1 MRFVTYTSSAAPS
14 LERVGV
20 LHDDQVHELADVRR
34 ILDLLGDDGSTLRA
48 AGDAA
53 IREPASVVALDE
65 VRLRPPIPDPP
76 SMRDFMTFEAHVAGT
91 ALLDGPD
98 KLPTKVW
105 YRQPIFYFSNPAAMF
120 ATGDDVPVPPGSRSF
135 DFEMEVAAVVGRA
148 GADLTV
154 EEALDH
160 VVGYMVLNDWS
171 ARDLQAREMRGRL
184 GPAKGKDTAT
194 TIGPSL
200 VTADE
205 LAAFASGP
213 SFSLDMEVELN
224 GETFG
229 RDRLDNMAWS
239 FAQLVAYSSR
249 GTVLRPGDIIGSGT
263 CGDGCIAEKW
273 GREGLE
279 SQRSLQPGD
288 VVTMRVEHLGEITNR
303 VVEAVP
309 VHDLGP
315 SRAESPY

>member
-98 KLPTKVW
+98 ELPTKVW

-171 ARDLQAREMRGRL
+171 ARDLQGAGDARPARARERQGHRDDNRSV
-184 GPAKGKDTAT
+184 ARDCRRAR
-194 TIGPSL
+194 
-200 VTADE
+200 
-205 LAAFASGP
+205 
-213 SFSLDMEVELN
+213 SFRERPV
-224 GETFG
+224 
-229 RDRLDNMAWS
+229 
-239 FAQLVAYSSR
+239 
-249 GTVLRPGDIIGSGT
+249 VLTRHGG
-263 CGDGCIAEKW
+263 
-273 GREGLE
+273 
-279 SQRSLQPGD
+279 
-288 VVTMRVEHLGEITNR
+288 
-303 VVEAVP
+303 
-309 VHDLGP
+309 
-315 SRAESPY
+315 RAER